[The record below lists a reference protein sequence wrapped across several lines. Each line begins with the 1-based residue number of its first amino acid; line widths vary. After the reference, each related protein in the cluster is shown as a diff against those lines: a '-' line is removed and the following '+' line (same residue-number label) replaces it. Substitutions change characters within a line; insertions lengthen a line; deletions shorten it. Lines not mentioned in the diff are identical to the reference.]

1 MKPKQS
7 GKVVLGSLLALG
19 LATSLGGCTVYE
31 RRDQERPVIIE
42 QRPVYREE
50 RPVIIEQRP
59 VYREERPVIIE
70 ERHNEHRDNDQHEGV
85 HVEVHR

>member
-50 RPVIIEQRP
+50 RPVIIE
-59 VYREERPVIIE
+59 